1 MYVNVSEKVVVIT
14 GSSRGLGRR
23 MAIKFAREG
32 AKVVINYLKNYKKA
46 YELCKYIK
54 NFNQNC
60 LVVQADVTKEEGVK
74 KLYKYTMK
82 TFGKV
87 DILINNV
94 GVCSDNYITFMRFE
108 QWKNVIDTNL
118 NSVYLCSKVFS
129 KEMIRSEC
137 GKIINIASLKGQLGS
152 EGQSNYSASK
162 AGVIAFTKSL
172 AKELG
177 EFNISVNAICPGYIT
192 TDFNKKNIYKKYMA
206 ENMSVLEISHCLDD
220 LINFVVF
227 LGSDFIKGVSGQT
240 FNIDSRIDAVYS
252 KKEFMEV

>member
-94 GVCSDNYITFMRFE
+94 GVCS
-108 QWKNVIDTNL
+108 
-118 NSVYLCSKVFS
+118 KVFS

-172 AKELG
+172 AKEL
-177 EFNISVNAICPGYIT
+177 
-192 TDFNKKNIYKKYMA
+192 
-206 ENMSVLEISHCLDD
+206 
-220 LINFVVF
+220 
-227 LGSDFIKGVSGQT
+227 
-240 FNIDSRIDAVYS
+240 AVI
-252 KKEFMEV
+252 